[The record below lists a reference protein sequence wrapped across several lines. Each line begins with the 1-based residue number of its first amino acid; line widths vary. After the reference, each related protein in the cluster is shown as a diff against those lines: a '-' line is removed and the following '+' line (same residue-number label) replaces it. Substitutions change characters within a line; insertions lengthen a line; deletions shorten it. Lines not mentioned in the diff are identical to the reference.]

1 MLSVM
6 TSTATPAPARPSALA
21 GRYSVTEWLG
31 LAARLVLA
39 VVWLVA
45 SLLKLPYLEE
55 SVLAVRGYD
64 VLPFEVAVIV
74 GYLLPIV
81 ELILG
86 VLLLLGLFTRPAAA
100 LSGLIM
106 IGFVAGIAQA
116 WARGL
121 AIDCGCFGGG
131 GALAL
136 EEARAR
142 YPWDI
147 ARDLGLFLLAAWLVW
162 RPRTPFSL
170 DRKLFGATP
179 DPDEDQD
186 FPDPAPPTK
195 EDVTR

>member
-1 MLSVM
+1 MLCAM
-6 TSTATPAPARPSALA
+6 TSTATPTGAHQSSLA
-21 GRYSVTEWLG
+21 AKYSFTEWFG
-31 LAARLVLA
+31 LAARLVIA

-64 VLPFEVAVIV
+64 VLPFELAVVV

-86 VLLLLGLFTRPAAA
+86 LLLLVGLFTRPAAV
-100 LSGLIM
+100 LSAVIM
-106 IGFVAGIAQA
+106 IGFVIGIAQA
-116 WARGL
+116 WARGM

-131 GALAL
+131 GAIAL
-136 EEARAR
+136 EEAQAR

-147 ARDLGLFLLAAWLVW
+147 ARDLGLFVLAAWLVW

-170 DRKLFGATP
+170 DEKLSGGPAALEA
-179 DPDEDQD
+179 DEERD
-186 FPDPAPPTK
+186 FPTPHD
-195 EDVTR
+195 R